1 MTVDEFLAWVMEQPG
16 RYELEDGHVVAMAPE
31 RLGHVRA
38 KTAAFDALRAAVAR
52 ARLPCEALPDG
63 AAVRIDAKT
72 LYEPDAMVFCGAAP
86 ARDALAIVAPVV
98 VVEVLSPS
106 TGRRDS
112 HEKLVGYF
120 MVPSIQHYLIVH
132 PDCRILVHHARRS
145 DEIAT
150 RILHG
155 GPLRL
160 DPPGL
165 DLTIEDLFGSP
176 SDTEGRGSAP

>member
-1 MTVDEFLAWVMEQPG
+1 MAEAATSKMTVDEFLAWAVEQTG
-16 RYELEDGHVVAMAPE
+16 RYELEDGHTIAMAPE
-31 RLGHVRA
+31 RMGHVLA
-38 KTAAFDALRAAVAR
+38 KTSSFNALGAAVA
-52 ARLPCEALPDG
+52 AAKLPCRALPDG
-63 AAVRIDAKT
+63 AAVRINAAT
-72 LYEPDAMVFCGAAP
+72 LYEPDAMVFCGDAP
-86 ARDALAIVAPVV
+86 PRDDLAIVAPII

-120 MVPSIQHYLIVH
+120 TVPSSQHYLIV
-132 PDCRILVHHARRS
+132 DADRRVLVHHARRG

-150 RILHG
+150 LILYG

-165 DLTIEDLFGSP
+165 DLRIEDLFGE
-176 SDTEGRGSAP
+176 SD